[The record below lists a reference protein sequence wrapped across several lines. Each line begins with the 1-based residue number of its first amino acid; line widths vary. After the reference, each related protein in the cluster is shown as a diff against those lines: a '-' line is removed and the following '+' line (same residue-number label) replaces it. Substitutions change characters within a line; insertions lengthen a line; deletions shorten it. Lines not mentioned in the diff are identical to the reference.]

1 MLVRQA
7 RAKPINTWDFKS
19 FKGNYPY
26 SPATQPVSL
35 KSAEVYDSP
44 CAWGISPRSSPHA
57 ANNLQNQGDSQMS
70 LWELN
75 HSRAILA
82 ELIERHLRHLNTD
95 LFPFLFLNVHMQY
108 SLFMWKN
115 KSSCIKVRCHGT
127 HTLFP
132 SFVMFS
138 GFSRELPWGVH
149 MAAGVQ
155 TLSCY
160 LSNKKTSVTSK
171 IIYDNNMLS
180 NHKKLV
186 F

>member
-7 RAKPINTWDFKS
+7 WAKPFNAWDFKS

-115 KSSCIKVRCHGT
+115 KSSCIKVRCLVLLCLVGFPGNCHGVFT
-127 HTLFP
+127 WQLEFRLCLAIFLIRKHQWHPKSSMIIT
-132 SFVMFS
+132 
-138 GFSRELPWGVH
+138 
-149 MAAGVQ
+149 
-155 TLSCY
+155 CY
-160 LSNKKTSVTSK
+160 QITKN
-171 IIYDNNMLS
+171 
-180 NHKKLV
+180 
-186 F
+186 